1 MCAEEPARNLRGL
14 GIRILLGEGLPW
26 LEEKAHLAW
35 KGLMRLET
43 KRQDAGGKA
52 GGMRVSLFV
61 LGNE

>member
-1 MCAEEPARNLRGL
+1 MCTEEPARNLRGS

-26 LEEKAHLAW
+26 LEEKAHPAW

-43 KRQDAGGKA
+43 RQDAGGKA
-52 GGMRVSLFV
+52 GGVKVSVFI